1 MFADLAPL
9 YMFLALFPLLVAG
22 VPIAFALAAVAI
34 VFSYS
39 LWGAGALNVLVSASW
54 GAMNNFVIIA
64 VPLFVFMAYILQRIN
79 VVEDLYDA
87 FYKWSGPLKGGL
99 AIATILVGAVLGAV
113 SGVVAAGVIGLGL
126 IGLPQMLKHGYN
138 KRLAMGSVLGG
149 GTLGQLIPPSTNM
162 ILYGAVTGV
171 SIGGLFA
178 GGISAGVLLAS
189 IYIIY
194 VFIRGLLD
202 PTFAPALPVEERA
215 SLKEKLV
222 AFKTVFF
229 PGLLIIVV
237 LGSIL
242 LGVASPT
249 EAAAFG
255 AACALLIG
263 LANRRLTWE
272 IVYTSCWDTLKV
284 TSMVGWMMIGASAFG
299 SVFSGLGGNAMVADF
314 AMNMP
319 GGATMVFVVA
329 ALFVFVLGMFLE
341 PGAVIFLAVPIIAP
355 ILASMGFEPLW
366 VGLVINVILQSAYI
380 SPPFGFSLFYLK
392 GCVPPGIDI
401 IEIYKSSVPL
411 LLLQAICV
419 VIIFLFPE
427 IILWLPKYLLSV
439 SG

>member
-1 MFADLAPL
+1 MLGEFAPL
-9 YMFLALFPLLVAG
+9 FMFLALFPLLVAG
-22 VPIAFALAAVAI
+22 VPIAFSLAAVAI

-39 LWGAGALNVLVSASW
+39 LWGAGALNILVSASW
-54 GAMNNFVIIA
+54 GTMNNFVIIA
-64 VPLFVFMAYILQRIN
+64 VPLFIFMAYILQKIN

-126 IGLPQMLKHGYN
+126 IGLPQMLKHNYN
-138 KRLAMGSVLGG
+138 RKLAMGSVLGG

-189 IYIIY
+189 FYIIY
-194 VFIRGLLD
+194 IFIRGLIN
-202 PTFAPALPVEERA
+202 PTFAPALPPEERA
-215 SLKEKLV
+215 NWKEKMYSL
-222 AFKTVFF
+222 KTVFF
-229 PGLLIIVV
+229 PGLLIVIV

-255 AACALLIG
+255 AASALLIG
-263 LANRRLTWE
+263 VANRRLTWE
-272 IVYTSCWDTLKV
+272 IVYSSSYETLKV
-284 TSMVGWMMIGASAFG
+284 TAMVGWMMIGASAFG

-329 ALFVFVLGMFLE
+329 ALFIFILGMFLE

-355 ILASMGFEPLW
+355 ILAQMGFDPLW
-366 VGLVINVILQSAYI
+366 IGLVVNVILQSAYI

-392 GCVPPGIDI
+392 GCAPEGTDMV
-401 IEIYKSSVPL
+401 EIYKASFPL
-411 LLLQAICV
+411 LALQAVCIV
-419 VIIFLFPE
+419 AIFIFPE
-427 IILWLPKYLLSV
+427 IILWLPNYLLNIA
-439 SG
+439 G